1 MQSYTTCRHPSIKKR
16 GIISNPSAM
25 LSAMHTRLF
34 PKLKAR
40 YTVLIYMV
48 GSDLE
53 TNYEMASGDIREMM
67 EVGSSWGIHI
77 VLQTGGAKKWGLD
90 FIPSDRK
97 CRWLVQ
103 RGHLQLL
110 QETGN
115 ANMDMA
121 ETLGDFITWG
131 IQQYP
136 AENYVLILWGH
147 GLGPID
153 GFGGDE
159 LHGNHKM
166 KLVTLQNALQR
177 AHQVTQTTFRIIGFD
192 ACNMAG
198 LEIVYALRHYA
209 EYLVA
214 SVDYTNHNGWDY
226 KTIIESLRQMPALT
240 ASKLGE
246 IIVNSYR
253 LHSREHGE
261 LQDLQQGVI
270 RLDKAER
277 IVHALEAWSQ
287 VLLERIASEDSFDLM
302 RHDRTRCEDYAE
314 ETDMVDLVDLSGHFG
329 RSFGCMQ
336 ETHTIQEAIE
346 DAVIY
351 HMKTP
356 EHPKAKG
363 ISIYFPKQ
371 DQERFIEKSM
381 IYQHHD
387 FSVSYKKLIDLYSL
401 IMIKKDYNG
410 IYHHMK

>member
-1 MQSYTTCRHPSIKKR
+1 MRNYTTCKHPNIKKR
-16 GIISNPSAM
+16 GKTSNPSAM
-25 LSAMHTRLF
+25 LSALHTTLF
-34 PKLKAR
+34 PKLRAR

-53 TNYEMASGDIREMM
+53 TDYQMASGDIKEMM
-67 EVGSSWGIHI
+67 EIGSSWGIHI
-77 VLQTGGAKKWGLD
+77 VLETGGAKKWGLE

-103 RGHLQLL
+103 RGRLQLL

-115 ANMDMA
+115 ENMDTA
-121 ETLGDFITWG
+121 ETLGNFITWG
-131 IQQYP
+131 IQRYP

-159 LHGNHKM
+159 HHGNHKM

-177 AHQVTQTTFRIIGFD
+177 AHQVTNTTFRIIGFD

-226 KTIIESLRQMPALT
+226 KTIIESLRHTTSLT
-240 ASKLGE
+240 APELGE

-261 LQDLQQGVI
+261 MQDLQQSVI
-270 RLDKAER
+270 RLDKVER

-287 VLLERIASEDSFDLM
+287 VLLDRVASDQSFDLM
-302 RHDRTRCEDYAE
+302 TEDRLHCEDYAE
-314 ETDMVDLVDLSGHFG
+314 ETDMVDLADLSCRLG
-329 RSFGCMQ
+329 RSFGCVQ
-336 ETHTIQEAIE
+336 EAGNIQKAIE

-351 HMKTP
+351 QMKTP

-363 ISIYFPKQ
+363 ISIYFPKL
-371 DQERFIEKSM
+371 DKERFIEKSM

-387 FSVSYKKLIDLYSL
+387 FPVAYKKLIDLYSL
-401 IMIKKDYNG
+401 IMNQKDYNG
-410 IYHHMK
+410 IYYHLK